1 MEWLMFVVATFFLL
15 AGAAC
20 LVLVVIGLPGGWIMV
35 ALAGVIEYVDRY
47 YLPEDERQTFQWW
60 VFGAC
65 IGLLLVGEALE
76 FLAGVA
82 GAKRGGATR
91 RGMIGSLIG
100 GIIGVFAFAGLF
112 SIIPFVGTVFGAF
125 FGALL
130 GTFLGALAGE
140 YSAIEGTMRGSVKPA
155 FGATV
160 GRVVGTA
167 SKMGIA
173 IAVWLVLSFCAFWP

>member
-1 MEWLMFVVATFFLL
+1 MEWLMFVVAALFLL

-20 LVLVVIGLPGGWIMV
+20 LALVVIGLPGGWIML
-35 ALAGVIEYVDRY
+35 ALAGLIEYLDRF
-47 YLPEDERQTFQWW
+47 YLAAEKQPTFEWW
-60 VFGAC
+60 VFAAC
-65 IGLLLVGEALE
+65 LGLLLIGEAME
-76 FLAGVA
+76 FFAGLA

-100 GIIGVFAFAGLF
+100 GIIGVFAFTGLF
-112 SIIPFVGTVFGAF
+112 AVIPLVGPPLGAF

-130 GTFLGALAGE
+130 GTFLGALIGE
-140 YSAIEGTMRGSVKPA
+140 YSAIEGTMTGSMKPA